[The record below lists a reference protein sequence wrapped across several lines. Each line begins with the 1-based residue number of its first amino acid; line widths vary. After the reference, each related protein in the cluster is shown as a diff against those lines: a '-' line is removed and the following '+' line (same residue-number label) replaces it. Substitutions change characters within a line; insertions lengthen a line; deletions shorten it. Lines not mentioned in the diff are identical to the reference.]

1 MTEHR
6 PREFFKIF
14 KGPFYDYMPQWY
26 IDVGLKIIT
35 TYTVQGIMPYIN
47 FVKESVLARAKRR
60 GDDKCSCN
68 RFKSKSSTYFA
79 YKAVYTGKDWKI
91 HFKYSDTLNITFLAM
106 LYGLGMPI
114 MFPMAA
120 LIISNQRLAE
130 RAQVAFVMRE
140 PPAMDNALSKSV
152 LGILKF
158 APLCLLFNSFW
169 LLENKQFFDNVWNY
183 KAKSNEFMKSGH
195 LVGFRV
201 N

>member
-1 MTEHR
+1 MTEHK
-6 PREFFKIF
+6 PRELFKIF

-35 TYTVQGIMPYIN
+35 TYLVQGIMPYIN
-47 FVKESVLARAKRR
+47 FIKESVLARVKRR
-60 GDDKCSCN
+60 ADDKCSCN
-68 RFKSKSSTYFA
+68 RFRSKSSSFFQ
-79 YKAVYTGKDWKI
+79 YKAAYTGKDWKI

-106 LYGLGMPI
+106 LYGIGMPI

-120 LIISNQRLAE
+120 IIISNQRLAE

-152 LGILKF
+152 LNIMKF
-158 APLCLLFNSFW
+158 APLCMLFNSFW
-169 LLENKQFFDNVWNY
+169 LIENKQFFDNVWNY
-183 KAKSNEFMKSGH
+183 KNKSNENMKSGH

>member
-1 MTEHR
+1 
-6 PREFFKIF
+6 
-14 KGPFYDYMPQWY
+14 
-26 IDVGLKIIT
+26 
-35 TYTVQGIMPYIN
+35 
-47 FVKESVLARAKRR
+47 
-60 GDDKCSCN
+60 
-68 RFKSKSSTYFA
+68 
-79 YKAVYTGKDWKI
+79 
-91 HFKYSDTLNITFLAM
+91 
-106 LYGLGMPI
+106 MPI